1 MSAQNCIDGLDNAL
15 KAAGENIVLQ
25 RSIGD
30 APSATVYSANCR
42 ALVRSWRLHET
53 ELVGG
58 IDQAMII
65 VTISPTDL
73 ARAQWGVNQAATAAS
88 PNPTDPQRGDFV
100 IIAGVKR
107 AIDAVEVMRVANKVV
122 RYQMQALG

>member
-30 APSATVYSANCR
+30 APAATVYSANCR
-42 ALVRSWRLHET
+42 ALVRSWRLHENQ
-53 ELVGG
+53 LVGG
-58 IDQAMII
+58 IEQAEINI
-65 VTISPTDL
+65 TISPTDL
-73 ARAQWGVNQAATAAS
+73 VRAQWGINQAATTIS

-100 IIAGVKR
+100 VISGVKR
-107 AIDAVEVMRVANKVV
+107 AIDAVEVMRVANKIV
-122 RYQMQALG
+122 RYEMRVLG